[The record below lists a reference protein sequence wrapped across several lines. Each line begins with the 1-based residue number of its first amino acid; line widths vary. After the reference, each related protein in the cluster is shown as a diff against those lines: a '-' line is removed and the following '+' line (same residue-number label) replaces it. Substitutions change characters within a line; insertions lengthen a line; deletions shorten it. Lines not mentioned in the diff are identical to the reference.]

1 MSELYE
7 VIGTRNY
14 DQLLADPQGAD
25 VIAIPC
31 KPGNGTV
38 KRGTVMYREAS
49 GLYSPAASAQIVSTN
64 QLVVLNEDVDT
75 GSAPASGE
83 TAVAKDAAAY
93 RAGRFVSGR
102 VKLAADAALTDAHK
116 VILRLQNIVFD
127 QMESTTTFD
136 NTVTGT

>member
-7 VIGTRNY
+7 VIGTSNY

-102 VKLAADAALTDAHK
+102 VKLAADATLTDAHK